1 MIRPDGYLTLG
12 PALLTERNTM
22 TISSE
27 HGFHTNKLFRGVP
40 AEVLDL
46 AVGIPEVVEFE
57 TGDLVFGEGDPA
69 DGMYLIASGCMRI
82 SKRGRGGQQETLSY
96 LEVGDFFGEMALY
109 DPEPRSA
116 QAMAAE
122 NTRLGR
128 IGEAGFTQLLA
139 LAPGEISA
147 NLTREIIKRLRN
159 ANTHFIHQVM
169 EAERLS
175 LVGSMA
181 GSIIHDF
188 KNPMSVIQNA
198 ADLLTERTED
208 PQMVRFARMIRRSAD
223 RMLGMTQE
231 ILDYSRGTTSLHLET
246 VTVGQI
252 LEELDDQAFHRLPLT
267 GIRVERQVNYD
278 GGLRVDRSRF
288 VRLLLNIIKNA
299 AEAML
304 GGGVCRFS
312 VESRGD
318 KVVFSVAD
326 TGCGIPEELLPRIF
340 EPFVTHGKADGT
352 GLGMAIAK
360 AVVEAHHGTISVEST
375 LGAGTTFEISLP
387 SGDTR

>member
-1 MIRPDGYLTLG
+1 
-12 PALLTERNTM
+12 M
-22 TISSE
+22 TIPSE
-27 HGFHTNKLFRGVP
+27 HGFRANKLFRGVP
-40 AEVLDL
+40 ADVLHL
-46 AVGIPEVVEFE
+46 AIEIPEVVEFDSGE
-57 TGDLVFGEGDPA
+57 LIFGEGDPP
-69 DGMYLIASGCMRI
+69 DCMYLIADGCVRI

-96 LEVGDFFGEMALY
+96 LEAGEFFGEMALY

-122 NTRLGR
+122 HTRLGR

-139 LAPGEISA
+139 LAPSEIST
-147 NLTREIIKRLRN
+147 NLTREIIKRLRK
-159 ANTHFIHQVM
+159 ANTHFIHQMM

-181 GSIIHDF
+181 SAIIHDF

-198 ADLLTERTED
+198 AELLTERTDD
-208 PQMVRFARMIRRSAD
+208 PQIVRFARMIRRSGD

-231 ILDYSRGTTSLHLET
+231 ILDYSRGTTSLHLES
-246 VTVGQI
+246 VTIAQL
-252 LEELDDQAFHRLPLT
+252 LEELEDQALHRLPLA
-267 GIRVERQVNYD
+267 GIRVEKQIGFSGN
-278 GGLRVDRSRF
+278 LQIDRGRF

-299 AEAML
+299 AEAMPH
-304 GGGVCRFS
+304 GGVCRFS

-326 TGCGIPEELLPRIF
+326 TGCGIPKELLPRIF
-340 EPFVTHGKADGT
+340 EPFVTHGKANGT

-360 AVVEAHHGTISVEST
+360 AVVEAHKGRIAVEST
-375 LGAGTTFEISLP
+375 PGAGTTIEIAIP
-387 SGDTR
+387 NVAAE